1 MVKTLKSRVQ
11 VVLSISQATFSPQL
25 EEIIRVLKES
35 EVNCH
40 ILIMGTPGSPLL
52 AEIQRLKIAH
62 TILPNISKYGIWRH
76 FVISFFLM
84 LKHRPSVFLASG
96 QYATFS
102 GIPAAYFLR
111 ISKRIYI
118 RHHSIYHHHYG
129 IRIGI
134 FLDRIMNTLST
145 KIVAVSKIVK
155 NVLVVI
161 EGVADSKV
169 DIIYNGVD
177 LNGFYNRKKFVNHES
192 LRNTS
197 PNKVFK
203 IGAISR
209 LTDWKGVEYTALAFC
224 DFYRKYPNSHLHI
237 VGASG
242 DSSEKITKILE
253 FLPTNSYHF
262 EQQNFD
268 VPSFL
273 SSLDGFVHV
282 PITPESEAFGIVY
295 IEALA
300 TGVPCIFTISGILN
314 ELPNPEHYCSVVPY
328 RSSDA
333 ILRQLEILYSG
344 KQLKRPTAQDWL
356 QQFTLKNQGASY
368 LKLIS

>member
-1 MVKTLKSRVQ
+1 MAKLLKSKIQ
-11 VVLSISQATFSPQL
+11 IVLSISQATFSPQL
-25 EEIIRVLKES
+25 EEIIRALKES

-40 ILIMGTPGSPLL
+40 ILIMGTSGSPLF

-76 FVISFFLM
+76 FLITFFLM
-84 LKHRPSVFLASG
+84 LKHRPRVFLASG

-102 GIPAAYFLR
+102 GIPAAYLLR

-129 IRIGI
+129 IRMGI
-134 FLDRIMNTLST
+134 FLDRIMNTLAT

-155 NVLVVI
+155 SVLVI
-161 EGVADSKV
+161 NEGVSDSKV

-177 LNGFYNRKKFVNHES
+177 LNDFHNRKKIPIQES
-192 LRNTS
+192 QLNTS
-197 PNKVFK
+197 SNKVFR

-209 LTDWKGVEYTALAFC
+209 LTDWKGVEYTALAFR
-224 DFYRKYPNSHLHI
+224 DFYKKYPNSYLHI
-237 VGASG
+237 VGAFG

-253 FLPTNSYHF
+253 ALPENSYQF

-282 PITPESEAFGIVY
+282 PITSDSEAFGIVY

-300 TGVPCIFTISGILN
+300 IGVPCIFTISGILN
-314 ELPNPEHYCSVVPY
+314 ELPDPEHYCSVVPY
-328 RSSDA
+328 MSSDA
-333 ILRQLEILYSG
+333 ILHQLEILYSG
-344 KQLKRPTAQDWL
+344 KQLKRPTAQNWL
-356 QQFTLKNQGASY
+356 LQFTLKNQSASY
-368 LKLIS
+368 LALIS